1 MRSSIYYLTGMG
13 GQLTKGLGE
22 ELVNRGLTVS
32 GQELIGEFKNLSFQ
46 EQIDQVSSNLQQHFW
61 STDSRVIANS
71 FGAYLFLH
79 AQASMEPYIG
89 KVLLLS
95 PIVGD
100 FDDEDSIRSFSPPR
114 PYILSEMIDKQVY
127 PTPVNCQIHVG
138 ELDWQ
143 SNPKNVSK
151 LGLSLNIPVSI
162 VPNAGHMLPKE
173 YIKTVLDNWL

>member
-1 MRSSIYYLTGMG
+1 MSSSIYYLTGMG
-13 GQLTKGLGE
+13 GQLIKGLGE
-22 ELVNRGLTVS
+22 ELIQRGLSIS

-46 EQIDQVSSNLQQHFW
+46 EQIEQVSSDLQQHFW

-79 AQASMEPYIG
+79 AQATLEPYIG

-100 FDDEDSIRSFSPPR
+100 FEDDESLRSFSPPR
-114 PYILSEMIDKQVY
+114 PYFLSEAITNKVY
-127 PTPVNCQIHVG
+127 PTPLNCQIHVG

-143 SNPKNVSK
+143 SNPNNVSK

-173 YIKTVLDNWL
+173 YISTVLDNWL

>member
-1 MRSSIYYLTGMG
+1 MSSSIYYLTGMG

-22 ELVNRGLTVS
+22 ELIQRGLSIS
-32 GQELIGEFKNLSFQ
+32 GQELIGTFKNLSFQ
-46 EQIDQVSSNLQQHFW
+46 EQIEQVSSDLQQHFW

-79 AQASMEPYIG
+79 AQASMKPYIG

-100 FDDEDSIRSFSPPR
+100 FDDEDSSRSFSPPR
-114 PYILSEMIDKQVY
+114 PYVLSEMIDKQVY

-143 SNPKNVSK
+143 SNPNNVSK
-151 LGLSLNIPVSI
+151 LGLTLNIPVSI
-162 VPNAGHMLPKE
+162 IPNAEHMLPKE
-173 YIKTVLDNWL
+173 YIKTVLDKWL